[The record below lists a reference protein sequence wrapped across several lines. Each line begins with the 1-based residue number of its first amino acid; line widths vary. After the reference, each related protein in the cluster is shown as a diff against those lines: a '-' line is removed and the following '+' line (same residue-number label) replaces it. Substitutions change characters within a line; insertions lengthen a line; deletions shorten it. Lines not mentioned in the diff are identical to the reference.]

1 MIGLGTI
8 VNTAAV
14 IAGGVIGSRVKN
26 GLPQRYREIIMQ
38 AIGLSV
44 VIIGVSGT
52 LQGIYSVKD
61 ARLDRQYIMLMIF
74 SLVIGSAVGEWLDI
88 EARLDRLGKWFE
100 KRFARG
106 DDNNFA
112 QGFVSAS
119 LLFCVGAM
127 AIVGA
132 LEDGLQG
139 NAGTLYAKSVLDGVS
154 STVFA
159 TTLGI
164 GVAFSAI
171 SVLVYQGGI
180 TLLAGFVGPYLTV
193 AVRDEMSLVGNVL
206 ILAIGINLL
215 KIQRIKVG
223 NMLPAILV
231 PVLYDLLYTHAIVK
245 WIH

>member
-100 KRFARG
+100 KRVRARRRQQLRAGFRFGEPVVLRRRDGDRRGAGGRPSVQRG
-106 DDNNFA
+106 DA
-112 QGFVSAS
+112 V
-119 LLFCVGAM
+119 
-127 AIVGA
+127 
-132 LEDGLQG
+132 
-139 NAGTLYAKSVLDGVS
+139 AKSVLDGVS

-159 TTLGI
+159 TTLGM
-164 GVAFSAI
+164 AWRFRPFRCWSTRAA
-171 SVLVYQGGI
+171 SRCW
-180 TLLAGFVGPYLTV
+180 
-193 AVRDEMSLVGNVL
+193 RDSSG
-206 ILAIGINLL
+206 
-215 KIQRIKVG
+215 RI
-223 NMLPAILV
+223 
-231 PVLYDLLYTHAIVK
+231 
-245 WIH
+245 

>member
-231 PVLYDLLYTHAIVK
+231 PVLYDLLYTHAITK
-245 WIH
+245 LIH